1 MVRYIH
7 CEDIVVEP
15 VILTLG
21 DTIQVDAT
29 QVSAYDSVR
38 VLQMIQQAKTT
49 GSVSESAAGAVILD
63 IIRAQNPGVTDD
75 YVTQQCTHLQLE
87 GFVIGLSREIL
98 RTQVSLSKGD
108 IPLEI
113 LRVLSPP
120 PAQTET

>member
-21 DTIQVDAT
+21 NIQVDAT
-29 QVSAYDSVR
+29 KVSAYDSVR
-38 VLQMIQQAKTT
+38 VLQMIQLAKTA
-49 GSVSESAAGAVILD
+49 GSVSESAAGAVIID
-63 IIRAQNPGVTDD
+63 IIRAQNPGITDED
-75 YVTQQCTHLQLE
+75 ITKQCTHLQLE

-98 RTQVSLSKGD
+98 RTKAAMSRGD

-113 LRVLSPP
+113 LRVLSPA
-120 PAQTET
+120 PAKRET

>member
-38 VLQMIQQAKTT
+38 VLQMIQQTKTT
-49 GSVSESAAGAVILD
+49 GSISDSAAGAVVLD
-63 IIRAQNPGVTDD
+63 IIRAQNPDISDADITK
-75 YVTQQCTHLQLE
+75 QCTQLQLE

-98 RTQVSLSKGD
+98 RTHASMSRGD

>member
-21 DTIQVDAT
+21 NIQVDAT
-29 QVSAYDSVR
+29 KVSAYDSVR
-38 VLQMIQQAKTT
+38 VLQMIQQAKTA
-49 GSVSESAAGAVILD
+49 GSVSDSAAGAVILD
-63 IIRAQNPGVTDD
+63 IIRAQNPGVSDD
-75 YVTQQCTHLQLE
+75 DITRQCTQLQLE

-98 RTQVSLSKGD
+98 RTHAAMSRGD

-113 LRVLSPP
+113 LRVLSPT
-120 PAQTET
+120 PAPKET

>member
-38 VLQMIQQAKTT
+38 VLQMIQQASA
-49 GSVSESAAGAVILD
+49 GALSDSAAGAVVLD
-63 IIRAQNPGVTDD
+63 IIRAQNPDISDADITK
-75 YVTQQCTHLQLE
+75 QCTQLQLE

-98 RTQVSLSKGD
+98 RTHASMSHGD

-113 LRVLSPP
+113 LRVLSSP